1 MKNNTML
8 ISTLSIEGE
17 ESWGAKAMFASQ
29 HAGCPSTQGGT
40 LRRFHVEL
48 VGSHLHAVMLW

>member
-29 HAGCPSTQGGT
+29 HAGRDVTPFPCRASGFAPACCYA
-40 LRRFHVEL
+40 L
-48 VGSHLHAVMLW
+48 VVGNL